1 MSPELYIA
9 ASTQSAGH
17 RIKSGLT
24 EEQDCVDKSHSLVQ
38 MLSTHKIRSTMP
50 QATRL
55 YSIDQ
60 SDSEMINFTHVAIIN
75 KVKGV
80 TDHDLRG
87 CTNN

>member
-1 MSPELYIA
+1 M
-9 ASTQSAGH
+9 
-17 RIKSGLT
+17 T
-24 EEQDCVDKSHSLVQ
+24 EQNVDQNHSLVQ
-38 MLSTHKIRSTMP
+38 MLSTTMIRSTMP